1 MSYKRIRRQLWDINL
16 LLFIFLL
23 PFSSSAQFLMDM
35 IDTTKETG
43 QGILSVY
50 KKYDHLRIGG
60 YIQPQFQ
67 LAQNEG
73 IASYEGPNFPS
84 NVSNRFTLR
93 RSRVRMDYVH
103 FGSPEKAGV
112 QVVFQFDVN
121 ERGFTIRDVWGRVF
135 ENKYQLFSLATGMF
149 ACPFGYEIN
158 LSSSDRETPE
168 RGRMSQSLMRGERDL
183 GAMVSFDPR
192 KKNARLKYL
201 KADVGLFNGQGINA
215 AGEFDNHKDLIA
227 RISLKPFPLSKTIT
241 LSGSLSYLDGGL
253 LQNTKY
259 KYRYVNEGG
268 VSQMKVDSSLNNIG
282 EISPR
287 RYYGADVQIK
297 IRPRKLTTELRAEY
311 ITGIQ
316 TGTEQSAETP
326 NTLVAS
332 NTGFHIRRFDGAY
345 FYLLQ
350 QIFSERHQLMLKY
363 DWYDPNTQVAGKDIG
378 APGANVNA
386 TNIKYSTLG
395 IGYLYHINENVK
407 LTLYYAR
414 VWNESTQLNAFIN
427 DIRDDVFT
435 CRIQY
440 RF

>member
-1 MSYKRIRRQLWDINL
+1 MFNTTLRWVVI
-16 LLFIFLL
+16 LFLI
-23 PFSSSAQFLMDM
+23 PASSPAQFLMDM

-43 QGILSVY
+43 QGILGVY

-67 LAQNEG
+67 LAQQEG
-73 IASYEGPNFPS
+73 ISTYEGPNFPA

-93 RSRVRMDYVH
+93 RSRIRMDYVH
-103 FGSPEKAGV
+103 FGSPRKAGV
-112 QVVFQFDVN
+112 QIVFQFDVN

-149 ACPFGYEIN
+149 ARPFGYEVN

-168 RGRMSQSLMRGERDL
+168 RGRMSQSLMRSERDL

-192 KKNARLKYL
+192 NKNHFLRYIKIDL
-201 KADVGLFNGQGINA
+201 GLFNGQGINA
-215 AGEFDNHKDLIA
+215 TGEFDNHKDLIA
-227 RISLKPFPLSKTIT
+227 RLSLKPYLISPKII
-241 LSGSLSYLDGGL
+241 LSGSLSHLNGGL
-253 LQNTKY
+253 RQNTKY
-259 KYRYVNEGG
+259 KYQVVDEGG
-268 VSQMKVDSSLNNIG
+268 LKKTQVDSSLNNIG
-282 EISPR
+282 QISPR

-297 IRPRKLTTELRAEY
+297 IKPSKLTTELRAEY

-316 TGTEQSAETP
+316 TGTDQSAETP
-326 NTLVAS
+326 NALLTAS
-332 NTGFHIRRFDGAY
+332 TGFHVRRFNGAY
-345 FYLLQ
+345 FYFIQ
-350 QIFSERHQLMLKY
+350 QIFSDRHQLMVKY
-363 DWYDPNTQVAGKDIG
+363 DWYDPNTKVSGKEIG
-378 APGANVNA
+378 AAGSNVNSA
-386 TNIKYSTLG
+386 NIRYSTLG
-395 IGYLYHINENVK
+395 MGYLHHINENVK

-414 VWNESTQLNAFIN
+414 VWNEATQLTGFTS

>member
-1 MSYKRIRRQLWDINL
+1 MSRPILRFVVF
-16 LLFIFLL
+16 LFFI
-23 PFSSSAQFLMDM
+23 PATSSAQFLMDM

-67 LAQNEG
+67 LAQQDG
-73 IASYEGPNFPS
+73 IATYEGPNFPA

-103 FGSPEKAGV
+103 FGSPGKAGV

-149 ACPFGYEIN
+149 ARPFGYEVN

-168 RGRMSQSLMRGERDL
+168 RGRMSQSLMRSERDL

-192 KKNARLKYL
+192 KKNHRFRYL
-201 KADVGLFNGQGINA
+201 KVDLGLFNGQGINA
-215 AGEFDNHKDLIA
+215 TGEFDNHKDLIA
-227 RISLKPFPLSKTIT
+227 RISLKPYPISPKITI
-241 LSGSLSYLDGGL
+241 SGSLSHLNGGL
-253 LQNTKY
+253 RQNTKY
-259 KYRYVNEGG
+259 KYQVVNDGG
-268 VSQMKVDSSLNNIG
+268 LKKMQADSSINNIG
-282 EISPR
+282 QISPR

-297 IRPRKLTTELRAEY
+297 IKPRKLTTELRAEY

-316 TGTEQSAETP
+316 TGTDQSAETP
-326 NTLVAS
+326 NVLLTA
-332 NTGFHIRRFDGAY
+332 NAGFHVRRFNGAY
-345 FYLLQ
+345 FYFIQ
-350 QIFSERHQLMLKY
+350 QIFSDRHQLMVKY
-363 DWYDPNTQVAGKDIG
+363 DWYDPNSNVSGKEIG
-378 APGANVNA
+378 ATGSNMNA
-386 TNIKYSTLG
+386 TNIKFSTFG
-395 IGYLYHINENVK
+395 AGYLYHINENVK

-414 VWNESTQLNAFIN
+414 VWNEATQLTGFVS

>member
-1 MSYKRIRRQLWDINL
+1 MV
-16 LLFIFLL
+16 FI
-23 PFSSSAQFLMDM
+23 PAAASAQFLMDM

-50 KKYDHLRIGG
+50 KKFDHLRIGG

-67 LAQNEG
+67 LAQQDG
-73 IASYEGPNFPS
+73 IASYEGPNFPA

-93 RSRVRMDYVH
+93 RSRIRMDYVH
-103 FGSPEKAGV
+103 FGNPGKAGV

-135 ENKYQLFSLATGMF
+135 ENKFQLFSLATGMF
-149 ACPFGYEIN
+149 ARPFGYEVN

-168 RGRMSQSLMRGERDL
+168 RGRMSQILMRSERDL
-183 GAMVSFDPR
+183 GAMVSFDSR
-192 KKNARLKYL
+192 KKNYTFRYL
-201 KADVGLFNGQGINA
+201 KVDLGLFKGQGINA
-215 AGEFDNHKDLIA
+215 TGEFDNHKDLIA
-227 RISLKPFPLSKTIT
+227 RVSLKPFPISKKIT
-241 LSGSLSYLDGGL
+241 LSGSLSHLNGGL

-259 KYRYVNEGG
+259 RYQVVNDGG
-268 VSQMKVDSSLNNIG
+268 LKRMKVDSSMNNIG
-282 EISPR
+282 QISPR

-297 IRPRKLTTELRAEY
+297 IKPRKLTTEFRAEY

-316 TGTEQSAETP
+316 TGTDQSAETP
-326 NTLVAS
+326 NALLTA
-332 NTGFHIRRFDGAY
+332 NAGFHVRPFNGAY
-345 FYLLQ
+345 FYFLQ
-350 QIFSERHQLMLKY
+350 QIFSDRHQLMVKY
-363 DWYDPNTQVAGKDIG
+363 DWYDPNTKVSGAEIG

-386 TNIKYSTLG
+386 ANIKYSTLG
-395 IGYLYHINENVK
+395 IGYLHHINENVK

-414 VWNESTQLNAFIN
+414 VWNETTRLSGFTS

-435 CRIQY
+435 SRIQY